1 MKARTLS
8 MVSGQIRLP
17 SRTRFTSSELP
28 DATLPKYDSLMSLV
42 AKKASTSVRKTW
54 VSAFN
59 FWERFV
65 LMKLT
70 ISSLADTSSILY
82 EGRAKI
88 SDLEDIAAMADEA
101 WRKRLQDALKQS
113 GRSKREISIKAG
125 KGAGYVHSILSE
137 GKDPTIESL
146 IAVCRELNVS
156 LTW

>member
-1 MKARTLS
+1 
-8 MVSGQIRLP
+8 
-17 SRTRFTSSELP
+17 
-28 DATLPKYDSLMSLV
+28 
-42 AKKASTSVRKTW
+42 
-54 VSAFN
+54 
-59 FWERFV
+59 
-65 LMKLT
+65 MKLT

-101 WRKRLQDALKQS
+101 WRKRLEDALKQS
-113 GRSKREISIKAG
+113 GRSKREISMKAG

-156 LTW
+156 LTWIVYGFEISPATEQLLSLIEQNPEDRAAVLQILQKREKA